1 MLIPVEIEE
10 HMLCD
15 LYCSEPPEVLGVDE
29 AGGRD
34 GEGVDEEVKT
44 KSGEV
49 LWGQH
54 PYTEEDHA
62 VAEDMVELQ
71 EEQRNVEEIHGEQV
85 SEK

>member
-29 AGGRD
+29 AGGRE

-44 KSGEV
+44 KSV
-49 LWGQH
+49 LRGQH

-62 VAEDMVELQ
+62 VAEDVVELQ
-71 EEQRNVEEIHGEQV
+71 EEQRDAEEIHGEQ
-85 SEK
+85 

>member
-1 MLIPVEIEE
+1 MLR
-10 HMLCD
+10 D
-15 LYCSEPPEVLGVDE
+15 LNCSEPPEVLGVDE

-34 GEGVDEEVKT
+34 GEGIDEEVKT

-54 PYTEEDHA
+54 PYTEEDHT

-71 EEQRNVEEIHGEQV
+71 EEKRDAEEIHGEQL
-85 SEK
+85 SGK